1 MFTSPKRPP
10 AYYLTMGTKQH
21 KDFCAA
27 CAKTTNHV
35 TLYEKTDDGTS
46 LVATV
51 RCADHTDELAW
62 S

>member
-1 MFTSPKRPP
+1 MFTSPKLTP
-10 AYYLTMGTKQH
+10 AYYLIMGTKQH

-35 TLYEKTDDGTS
+35 TLYEKTADGDS

-51 RCADHTDELAW
+51 RCAEHSDELAW